1 MSQRE
6 YMAWIEFYR
15 LHPFD
20 DLHRFHRPAALVAS
34 SIGGGDLAKRLE
46 WLAPEP
52 VPEGFSAADLAA
64 LKAFGLKPPTDKKRK
79 KKE

>member
-6 YMAWIEFYR
+6 FTAWIEFYR

-20 DLHRFHRPAALVAS
+20 DMHRVHRPAALVAGA
-34 SIGGGDLAKRLE
+34 IGGGNVAKLLE

-52 VPEGFSAADLAA
+52 VPEGFSAADLATM
-64 LKAFGLKPPTDKKRK
+64 KAFGLKPQSKKPRRK
-79 KKE
+79 KE